1 MCSIVGWFGN
11 ISTDEKLHILSHGKE
26 RGRDGHGFWIDG
38 EEHRGMGDISPDLYN
53 KLLKGKRVVGN
64 FRATP
69 TTEAESEIDILQP
82 YGGIVHNGVIAN
94 DKHFSD
100 EVIDS
105 IVLPKILN
113 PRDFDSLY
121 TNIQKIEGS
130 YALAYFT
137 DDSLMLSCNYKPI
150 YFVKRS
156 GLGEYTRYPFY
167 NHGFMF
173 ASTPDMI
180 ADYSVPVKPYSVMEI
195 DLSSMNIKTKD
206 LPRIQ
211 NNKVALSASGGL
223 DSTTVAYML
232 KEQGY
237 DVTLIHLKYDCLAQE
252 KEVDYIKKIAKHGG
266 FDLEFIQMPNV
277 MRGTITEGT
286 YHKSQIEGTEYAM
299 DWVSGRNLLML
310 SILTAYA
317 ESNKFGYI
325 AFGGNLEE
333 SGAYPD
339 NEQEFG
345 RKFNEI
351 LPFATQNKIKI
362 ELLQPISTM
371 MKHEIVKEGVKLK
384 VPYEITWSCYSN
396 DKVHC
401 NNCAPCYMRR
411 VAFERNGWTDPV
423 FV

>member
-11 ISTDEKLHILSHGKE
+11 ISVDEKVHILSHGKE

-64 FRATP
+64 FRETP
-69 TTEAESEIDILQP
+69 TTDAESEIDILQP
-82 YGGIVHNGVIAN
+82 YDGIVHNGVIAN

-105 IVLPKILN
+105 IVLPQILESRKFELLKEELN
-113 PRDFDSLY
+113 
-121 TNIQKIEGS
+121 KIEGS
-130 YALAYFT
+130 YALAYFN
-137 DDSLMLSCNYKPI
+137 DKSLHLACNYKPI
-150 YFVKRS
+150 YFVQRKD
-156 GLGEYTRYPFY
+156 
-167 NHGFMF
+167 GFMF
-173 ASTPDMI
+173 ASTPNML
-180 ADYSVPVKPYSVMEI
+180 ADYSVPLRPYSIMEVTFQFNPFNLEEI
-195 DLSSMNIKTKD
+195 FNINSKIKD

-211 NNKVALSASGGL
+211 NNKVAISASAGL

-232 KEQGY
+232 KENY
-237 DVTLIHLKYDCLAQE
+237 DVTLVHFKYDCLAQT
-252 KEVDYIKKIAKHGG
+252 KEVDAIHQIAEHGG
-266 FDLEFIQMPNV
+266 FDLEFIQMPPV

-286 YHKSQIEGTEYAM
+286 YHKSQVEGTEYAM

-310 SILTAYA
+310 SILTAWA
-317 ESNKFGYI
+317 EANVYGYI

-351 LPFATQNKIKI
+351 LPFATQNKVKI

-371 MKHEIVKEGVKLK
+371 MKHEIVKEGVRLN
-384 VPYEITWSCYSN
+384 VPYELTWSCYSDG
-396 DKVHC
+396 DKHC
-401 NNCAPCYMRR
+401 NNCAPCYMSR

>member
-38 EEHRGMGDISPDLYN
+38 EEYRGMDDISTDLYN
-53 KLLKGKRVVGN
+53 KILDGERVVGN

-69 TTEAESEIDILQP
+69 TTEAESKIDILQP
-82 YGGIVHNGVIAN
+82 YEGIVHNGVIAN

-105 IVLPKILN
+105 IVLPQILN
-113 PRDFDSLY
+113 PRDFDNLY

-130 YALAYFT
+130 YALAYFN
-137 DDSLMLSCNYKPI
+137 DKSLHLACNYKPI
-150 YFVKRS
+150 YFVKRKD
-156 GLGEYTRYPFY
+156 
-167 NHGFMF
+167 GFMF
-173 ASTPDMI
+173 ASTPNML
-180 ADYSVPVKPYSVMEI
+180 ADYSVPLKPYSIMEI
-195 DLSSMNIKTKD
+195 DSSNMNIKTKD

-252 KEVDYIKKIAKHGG
+252 KEVDYIKKIAEHGG

-286 YHKSQIEGTEYAM
+286 YHKSQVEGTEYAM

-310 SILTAYA
+310 SILTAWA
-317 ESNKFGYI
+317 EATVYGYI

-351 LPFATQNKIKI
+351 LPYATQNKIKI

-371 MKHEIVKEGVKLK
+371 MKHEIVKIGVKLK
-384 VPYEITWSCYSN
+384 VPYELTWSCYSN

-401 NNCAPCYMRR
+401 NNCAPCFMRR

>member
-1 MCSIVGWFGN
+1 MCSIIGWFGGG
-11 ISTDEKLHILSHGKE
+11 ISSDEKLHILNHGKE

-38 EEHRGMGDISPDLYN
+38 EEYRGMGDISTDLYN
-53 KLLKGKRVVGN
+53 KILEGNKVVGN

-82 YGGIVHNGVIAN
+82 YDGIVHNGVIAN
-94 DKHFSD
+94 DKHFSN
-100 EVIDS
+100 ELIDS
-105 IVLPKILN
+105 IVLPQIFVTRKFEFMGDEL
-113 PRDFDSLY
+113 D
-121 TNIQKIEGS
+121 KIEGS

-137 DDSLMLSCNYKPI
+137 NKSLHLACNYKPI
-150 YFVKRS
+150 YFVKR
-156 GLGEYTRYPFY
+156 ET
-167 NHGFMF
+167 GFMF
-173 ASTPDMI
+173 ASTPNML
-180 ADYSVPVKPYSVMEI
+180 ADYSVPLKPYSRMKVSWSHVGQAFFNVQTEV
-195 DLSSMNIKTKD
+195 KD

-211 NNKVALSASGGL
+211 NNKVAISASAGL

-237 DVTLIHLKYDCLAQE
+237 DVTLIHFKYDSLAQTR
-252 KEVDYIKKIAKHGG
+252 EVNAIHKIAEQGR

-299 DWVSGRNLLML
+299 DWVAGRNLLML
-310 SILTAYA
+310 SILTAWA
-317 ESNKFGYI
+317 EANVYGYI

-351 LPFATQNKIKI
+351 LPFATQNKVKI

-371 MKHEIVKEGVKLK
+371 MKHEIVKEGVRLK
-384 VPYEITWSCYSN
+384 VPYELTWSCYSDA
-396 DKVHC
+396 DKHC
-401 NNCAPCYMRR
+401 NNCAPCFMRR
-411 VAFERNGWTDPV
+411 VAFERNGWIDPV